1 MENHM
6 ITIDNREKMTITDVA
21 DIANFDEEEIC
32 AELKNGGLLI
42 KGRQLHIQMLDLAEG
57 KAVIT
62 GELDSLA
69 YTQKKDKSEKGLLRK
84 ILK

>member
-6 ITIDNREKMTITDVA
+6 ITIDNRERITITEVA
-21 DIANFDEEEIC
+21 DIDNFDEEEIR
-32 AELKNGGLLI
+32 ANLISGGLVV
-42 KGRQLHIQMLDLAEG
+42 KGKQLHIQMLDLADG

-62 GELDSLA
+62 GEINSLA
-69 YTQKKDKSEKGLLRK
+69 YTQKKDKSEKSLLRK

>member
-6 ITIDNREKMTITDVA
+6 ITIDNREKITVTDVA
-21 DIANFDEEEIC
+21 DIDNFDEEEIR
-32 AELKNGGLLI
+32 ANLKTGGLNI
-42 KGRQLHIQMLDLAEG
+42 KGKRLHIQMLDLGEG

-62 GELDSLA
+62 GEVNALA
-69 YTQKKDKSEKGLLRK
+69 YTQKKDKSEKGFLKK

>member
-57 KAVIT
+57 KVVIT